1 MIVNRAERHYIKKA
15 HKNFKVVDDLCFQSK
30 NVYNY
35 ANYLIRQK
43 FVETGEIIKRFDMQV
58 IMKDTDCYKALGSN
72 TGQVTIQML
81 DRNWKS
87 FFTAIK
93 DWSENPSKYYA
104 KPKIPRYLNKNG
116 RYVVGVTNNKIKIV
130 DGYIRFS

>member
-1 MIVNRAERHYIKKA
+1 MRTVIVNRAERHYIKKA

-81 DRNWKS
+81 VHSLQESGKEMLTKWLSLLPATHR
-87 FFTAIK
+87 
-93 DWSENPSKYYA
+93 
-104 KPKIPRYLNKNG
+104 
-116 RYVVGVTNNKIKIV
+116 
-130 DGYIRFS
+130 

>member
-15 HKNFKVVDDLCFQSK
+15 HKNFKVIDDLCFQSK

-58 IMKDTDCYKALGSN
+58 IMKDIPDKSVDMIFTDLPYGITHCKWDS
-72 TGQVTIQML
+72 IIPL
-81 DRNWKS
+81 D
-87 FFTAIK
+87 
-93 DWSENPSKYYA
+93 
-104 KPKIPRYLNKNG
+104 
-116 RYVVGVTNNKIKIV
+116 
-130 DGYIRFS
+130 